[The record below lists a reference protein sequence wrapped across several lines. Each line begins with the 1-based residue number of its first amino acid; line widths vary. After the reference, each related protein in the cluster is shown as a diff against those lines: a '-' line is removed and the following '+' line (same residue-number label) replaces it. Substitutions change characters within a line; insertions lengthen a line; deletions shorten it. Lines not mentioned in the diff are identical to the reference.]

1 MRKIRLEINQFWGD
15 FFLNLDFEMQNPF
28 ILLLEFLITY
38 WDHDTRLDVWRCVM
52 FLGLDILYVS

>member
-1 MRKIRLEINQFWGD
+1 MREIRLEINQFWGD

-38 WDHDTRLDVWRCVM
+38 WDHDTPLGVWRCVM

>member
-1 MRKIRLEINQFWGD
+1 MREIRLEINQFWGD

-38 WDHDTRLDVWRCVM
+38 WDHDTPLGVWRCVI

>member
-1 MRKIRLEINQFWGD
+1 MREIRLEINQFWGD
-15 FFLNLDFEMQNPF
+15 FFLDLDFEMQNPF

-38 WDHDTRLDVWRCVM
+38 WDHDTRLDVWRCEM

>member
-1 MRKIRLEINQFWGD
+1 MREIRLEINQFWGD

-38 WDHDTRLDVWRCVM
+38 WDHDTRLAVWRCVI

>member
-1 MRKIRLEINQFWGD
+1 MREIRLEINQFWGD
-15 FFLNLDFEMQNPF
+15 FFFNLDFEMQNPF

-38 WDHDTRLDVWRCVM
+38 WDHDTRLGVWRCVM

>member
-1 MRKIRLEINQFWGD
+1 MREIRLEINQFWGD

-38 WDHDTRLDVWRCVM
+38 
-52 FLGLDILYVS
+52 